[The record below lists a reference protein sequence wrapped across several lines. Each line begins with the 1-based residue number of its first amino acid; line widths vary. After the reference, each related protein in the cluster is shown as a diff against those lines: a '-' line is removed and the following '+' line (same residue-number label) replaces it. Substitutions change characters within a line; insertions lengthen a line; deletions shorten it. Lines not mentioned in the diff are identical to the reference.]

1 MRPRFAITSEGRW
14 LARDFG
20 DEIARA
26 TLGQVEI
33 RADDLYLTKLE
44 DTRARAVRN
53 FAKLSAYDL
62 AVWLTANWWRL
73 RWEPERSSTDW
84 RLAHTFGAVGHGYV
98 WPDITIISDGERVT
112 LATRPTRGAEW
123 EPVRYLQNWDSTLEA
138 AEFET
143 GIDAFVEEVLGR
155 LAAYQTTAADL
166 NELWI
171 ELRTERFNPE
181 L

>member
-26 TLGQVEI
+26 TLGQLEI

-44 DTRARAVRN
+44 DTHARAVRN
-53 FAKLSAYDL
+53 FANLSAYDL

-73 RWEPERSSTDW
+73 RWEPEWSSTDW

-98 WPDITIISDGERVT
+98 WADITIISDGERVT

-123 EPVRYLQNWDSTLEA
+123 EPVRYSRNWISPWKPQSLKP
-138 AEFET
+138 
-143 GIDAFVEEVLGR
+143 GLM
-155 LAAYQTTAADL
+155 LSL
-166 NELWI
+166 K
-171 ELRTERFNPE
+171 RFSDG
-181 L
+181 